1 MLERTDTQRKTHYV
15 YILSGAG
22 RGPLFIGAASDM
34 AARLRQ
40 HQTGRVSHPR
50 FRIDRLVY
58 TERYDC
64 TLKAAQRAKA
74 LKQASIKWVETLIT
88 SHNPAWE
95 TLSLETAAI
104 KLAA

>member
-1 MLERTDTQRKTHYV
+1 MIEQSKIHRR

-22 RGPLFIGAASDM
+22 RGPLFVGATADLP
-34 AARLRQ
+34 ARLRQ

-64 TLKAAQRAKA
+64 ALKAAARAKA
-74 LKQASIKWVETLIT
+74 LKQASPEWLEALISAQNPTWQTLEINGQNT
-88 SHNPAWE
+88 R
-95 TLSLETAAI
+95 
-104 KLAA
+104 LAA